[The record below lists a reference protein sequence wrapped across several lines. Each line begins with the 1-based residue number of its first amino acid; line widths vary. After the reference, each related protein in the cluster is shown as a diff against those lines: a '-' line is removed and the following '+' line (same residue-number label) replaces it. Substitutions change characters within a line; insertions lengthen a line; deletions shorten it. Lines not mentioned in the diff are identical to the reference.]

1 MALLLIFDPF
11 AVILLLVRVDY
22 LSLAVLF
29 AVFKATFIEAI
40 NLVFESKLALA
51 VVGAINEVAHVP
63 TSTPCKS
70 QLALTGHLTLEKG
83 SIINVAVLVVV
94 LPLAMAF
101 ACFPFTCI

>member
-1 MALLLIFDPF
+1 MLLIFDPF

-22 LSLAVLF
+22 LSQAVLF

-51 VVGAINEVAHVP
+51 VVGAVHEIALVL
-63 TSTPCKS
+63 TSTLCKG

-83 SIINVAVLVVV
+83 SIIHVTVLVVV
-94 LPLAMAF
+94 LPLAMALS
-101 ACFPFTCI
+101 